1 MTNLAFLLL
10 ALYTLY
16 PDIVTKA
23 ANREDP
29 GLYNPTVEELKEI
42 DPWYKEH
49 AE

>member
-1 MTNLAFLLL
+1 MTNLALLL

-16 PDIVTKA
+16 RADIVTKA